1 MKAIREKVEL
11 PEGHSFRVLRWSKSL
26 REVEC
31 LLGPGRTQPVQG
43 EGDHWH
49 FHKEVELT
57 LFTGGEG
64 TRFVGDAIGTFGA
77 GDLVLLGERLP
88 HHWHT
93 AGASSGL
100 SIQWHFPESH
110 PVWAFPE
117 NLELRELFKRAERGL
132 HVRGRTA
139 VAIAALMQE
148 VARSKGAGQLATLL
162 RLLAEVADAPESDL
176 SLLSSR
182 SFTLSA
188 ESHYQKAISKS
199 VQHLVAN
206 FRDEIR
212 LEDLLRISGLSRP
225 TFARQFKQ
233 HSGHSFSAFVNE
245 LRLQAA
251 RRELRDGERS
261 VLDIALA
268 CGFRQVTFF
277 NRLFKREMGCTP
289 VEYRKKQRRKGGK
302 R

>member
-11 PEGHSFRVLRWSKSL
+11 PEGHSFRVLRWSKTL
-26 REVEC
+26 RDVEC
-31 LLGPGRTQPVQG
+31 ILGPGRTQAVRG
-43 EGDHWH
+43 EGNHWH
-49 FHKEVELT
+49 FHKEIELT
-57 LFTGGEG
+57 LFTSGEG
-64 TRFVGDAIGTFGA
+64 TRFVGDDIGTFAA

-88 HHWHT
+88 HHWRP
-93 AGASSGL
+93 AGSSSGL

-117 NLELRELFKRAERGL
+117 NLELRELFERAERGL
-132 HVRGRTA
+132 HLGGRTA
-139 VAIAALMQE
+139 TAMAALMQE
-148 VARSKGAGQLATLL
+148 IARSKGASQLATLL
-162 RLLAEVADAPESDL
+162 RLLAEVAAAPATDL
-176 SLLSSR
+176 ALLSSR

-188 ESHYQKAISKS
+188 ESQHQKAISKS

-206 FRDEIR
+206 YRDEIR
-212 LEDLLRISGLSRP
+212 LADLLRISGLSRP

-233 HSGHSFSAFVNE
+233 YSGHSFSAFVNE
-245 LRLQAA
+245 LRLQSA
-251 RRELRDGERS
+251 RRELRDSERS

-277 NRLFKREMGCTP
+277 NRLFKRELGCTP
-289 VEYRKKQRRKGGK
+289 IEYRRRQRRKG

>member
-11 PEGHSFRVLRWSKSL
+11 PEGHSFRVLRWAKSL
-26 REVEC
+26 RDVEC
-31 LLGPGRTQPVQG
+31 LIAPGRTMPVQG
-43 EGDHWH
+43 EGNHWH
-49 FHKEVELT
+49 FHKEMELT

-64 TRFVGDAIGTFGA
+64 TRFVGDSIVTFGA

-93 AGASSGL
+93 SGASSGL

-117 NLELRELFKRAERGL
+117 NLELRELFKQAERGL
-132 HVRGRTA
+132 HLRGTTA
-139 VAIAALMQE
+139 TEVTGLMFEIAK
-148 VARSKGAGQLATLL
+148 SKGAGQLATLL
-162 RLLAEVADAPESDL
+162 RLLSVVSEAPAAELTP
-176 SLLSSR
+176 LSSR

-206 FRDEIR
+206 FREEVR
-212 LEDLLRISGLSRP
+212 LGDLLKVSGLSRP

-233 HSGHSFSAFVNE
+233 HSGHSFSAFVNQ

-251 RRELRDGERS
+251 RRELRDSERS

-289 VEYRKKQRRKGGK
+289 VEYRRKQRRKG

>member
-1 MKAIREKVEL
+1 MKAVREKVEL
-11 PEGHSFRVLRWSKSL
+11 PEGHSFRVLRWAKSL

-31 LLGPGRTQPVQG
+31 VVTPSKTMGVKG
-43 EGDHWH
+43 EGNRWH
-49 FHKEVELT
+49 FHKEMELT
-57 LFTGGEG
+57 LFQEGEG
-64 TRFVGDAIGTFGA
+64 TRFIGDHIGPFGA
-77 GDLVLLGERLP
+77 GDLILLGERLP

-93 AGASSGL
+93 HGPSGGL
-100 SIQWHFPESH
+100 SLQWHFPESH

-117 NLELRELFKRAERGL
+117 NLELRELFKRSERGL
-132 HVRGRTA
+132 HLSGRTA
-139 VAIAALMQE
+139 SAVTTLMQE
-148 VARSKGAGQLATLL
+148 ITRTKGAGQLATLL
-162 RLLAEVADAPESDL
+162 RLLALIAEAPEAEL
-176 SLLSSR
+176 RALSSR

-188 ESHYQKAISKS
+188 ESHHQKAISRS

-206 FRDEIR
+206 FREEVR
-212 LEDLLRISGLSRP
+212 LGDLLKISGLSRP
-225 TFARQFKQ
+225 TFSRQFKQ
-233 HSGHSFSAFVNE
+233 HSGHSFSAFVNQ

-277 NRLFKREMGCTP
+277 NRLFKREMKCTP
-289 VEYRKKQRRKGGK
+289 VEYRRKQRRKG

>member
-1 MKAIREKVEL
+1 
-11 PEGHSFRVLRWSKSL
+11 
-26 REVEC
+26 
-31 LLGPGRTQPVQG
+31 
-43 EGDHWH
+43 
-49 FHKEVELT
+49 
-57 LFTGGEG
+57 
-64 TRFVGDAIGTFGA
+64 
-77 GDLVLLGERLP
+77 
-88 HHWHT
+88 
-93 AGASSGL
+93 
-100 SIQWHFPESH
+100 
-110 PVWAFPE
+110 
-117 NLELRELFKRAERGL
+117 L
-132 HVRGRTA
+132 HLRGRTA
-139 VAIAALMQE
+139 AAIATLMQD
-148 VARSKGAGQLATLL
+148 VARSKGAGQLAALL

-176 SLLSSR
+176 ALLSSR

-212 LEDLLRISGLSRP
+212 LEDLLKISGLSRP

-233 HSGHSFSAFVNE
+233 HSGHSFSTFVNE

-251 RRELRDGERS
+251 RRELRDSERS

-277 NRLFKREMGCTP
+277 NRLFKREMKCTP
-289 VEYRKKQRRKGGK
+289 VEYRRKQRKKG

>member
-31 LLGPGRTQPVQG
+31 LLGPGRTQAVQG
-43 EGDHWH
+43 EGNHWH
-49 FHKEVELT
+49 FHKEMELT
-57 LFTGGEG
+57 LFTDGEG
-64 TRFVGDAIGTFGA
+64 TRFVGDAIGAFGS

-93 AGASSGL
+93 SGSSSGL

-117 NLELRELFKRAERGL
+117 NLELRQLFKRAERGL
-132 HVRGRTA
+132 HLRGRTA
-139 VAIAALMQE
+139 ATVTALMQE
-148 VARSKGAGQLATLL
+148 VARGRGAGQLATML
-162 RLLAEVADAPESDL
+162 RLLAEVAEAPEADL
-176 SLLSSR
+176 ALLSSR
-182 SFTLSA
+182 SFSHRA
-188 ESHYQKAISKS
+188 ESHHQKAISRS
-199 VQHLVAN
+199 VQYLVAN
-206 FRDEIR
+206 FRDEVR
-212 LEDLLRISGLSRP
+212 LDDLLKISGLSRP

-233 HSGHSFSAFVNE
+233 HSGRSFSAFVNQ

-251 RRELRDGERS
+251 RRELRDGDRG
-261 VLDIALA
+261 VLDVALA

-277 NRLFKREMGCTP
+277 NRLFRRELGCTP
-289 VEYRKKQRRKGGK
+289 TEYRRRQRRKG

>member
-1 MKAIREKVEL
+1 M
-11 PEGHSFRVLRWSKSL
+11 
-26 REVEC
+26 
-31 LLGPGRTQPVQG
+31 
-43 EGDHWH
+43 
-49 FHKEVELT
+49 
-57 LFTGGEG
+57 
-64 TRFVGDAIGTFGA
+64 
-77 GDLVLLGERLP
+77 
-88 HHWHT
+88 
-93 AGASSGL
+93 
-100 SIQWHFPESH
+100 
-110 PVWAFPE
+110 WAFPE
-117 NLELRELFKRAERGL
+117 NLELRDLFKRAERGL
-132 HVRGRTA
+132 HLRGRTA
-139 VAIAALMQE
+139 TAIATLMQD
-148 VARSKGAGQLATLL
+148 VARSKGAGQLAALL

-176 SLLSSR
+176 ALLSSR

-212 LEDLLRISGLSRP
+212 LGDLLKISGLSRP

-251 RRELRDGERS
+251 RRELRDSERS

-289 VEYRKKQRRKGGK
+289 VEYRRKQRRKG